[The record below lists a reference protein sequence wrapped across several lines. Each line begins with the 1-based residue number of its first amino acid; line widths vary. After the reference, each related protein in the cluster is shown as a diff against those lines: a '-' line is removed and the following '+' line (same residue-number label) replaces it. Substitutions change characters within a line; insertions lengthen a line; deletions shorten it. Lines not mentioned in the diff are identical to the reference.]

1 MAASLYRLPDVR
13 PGRPLRLALAAD
25 AGPEAEAVVRA
36 YFPPPHE
43 VVTGAV
49 GGAADA
55 ALAWWPGPARL
66 RRPEAGPLVALCA
79 GGPDTLATALDAGA
93 DFALALPVT
102 PALVR
107 AVCRAWSRR
116 AGGPSPT
123 APAAGP
129 LPFALDRRA
138 RTLAVGGRPVP
149 LTLREFDL
157 LAYLADRAGACCSR
171 DEILADVWG
180 IDFETGT
187 NTVDVFVYAL
197 RRKLRAAELPG
208 LIQTVR
214 GAGYRLDP

>member
-13 PGRPLRLALAAD
+13 PGRPLRLALAAG

-43 VVTGAV
+43 VVTGAA

-55 ALAWWPGPARL
+55 ALAWWPAPARL
-66 RRPEAGPLVALCA
+66 HRPEAGPLVALCT
-79 GGPDTLATALDAGA
+79 GGLDTLAAALDAGA
-93 DFALALPVT
+93 DYALALPVT
-102 PALVR
+102 PALLR
-107 AVCRAWSRR
+107 AVCRAWGRR
-116 AGGPSPT
+116 ADAAPS
-123 APAAGP
+123 APPPG

-187 NTVDVFVYAL
+187 NTIDVFIYAL